1 MQNVLFEFDRIIND
15 NRTWEEVNFFFL
27 KKKKKKK
34 KK

>member
-34 KK
+34 

>member
-27 KKKKKKK
+27 KKKKK
-34 KK
+34 